1 MVTKVTV
8 QQLLNIIVFKSL
20 FVKAFHRPR
29 FVDIAQTTF
38 KKLIVKR
45 NFIPFKADVFQ
56 NSPLFFGQFR

>member
-20 FVKAFHRPR
+20 FVKAFYRPH
-29 FVDIAQTTF
+29 FVAFAQITF
-38 KKLIVKR
+38 KKLIIKR
-45 NFIPFKADVFQ
+45 DFIPFKADVFQ

>member
-20 FVKAFHRPR
+20 FVKAFYCPY
-29 FVDIAQTTF
+29 FVNIAQTTS
-38 KKLIVKR
+38 KKLIIKR
-45 NFIPFKADVFQ
+45 NFIPFNTDVFQ